1 MKKYL
6 PVIIL
11 LSSVLLVANQSNPPN
26 GRTGAPN
33 EGTCFSAGCHR
44 NASETI
50 DGSVLLEGLPEV
62 LDSAITYNLTLKLEA
77 SAGTPI
83 SGGFQM
89 VALSNGDSAGE
100 FSNPGASSTITDA
113 SGKSYFEHMNAK
125 LFADG
130 IIEYTVD
137 WTAPADIKNKEI
149 DFYISALFANGD
161 GSNSNDKL
169 VNISVNKVGSIVI
182 DEDNDGF
189 SPPEDCD
196 DNNAAINPDAEEIP
210 NNDVDENCDSVLII
224 IDEDDDGFNT
234 DVDCDDTNPDIN
246 PDAMEIPNNG
256 IDEDCTGGDLII
268 VEDSD
273 SDGSFTPDDCDD
285 SDPNINPMAMDIP
298 GNGIDEDCSG
308 SDSVIIVMD
317 MDMDGF
323 SPPTDCDDSN
333 AMINPDAIDIPGNG
347 VDEDCSGM
355 DSIVALD
362 TMMMDTMMMDT
373 IMMDTMMIDTMM
385 MDTMMMDTMIVDTMM
400 IDTMMIDT
408 MMMDTMTVDTMM
420 MDTMM
425 MDTMTMDTMMIID
438 VDMDGFAADVDC
450 DDDNP
455 NVFPGAAEIFN
466 NDVDEDCDGVAQSTI
481 SDNDNDGFD
490 STIDCNDNDASIN
503 PDAEEIPNNSVDE
516 NCDGDIVIIDNDED
530 GFSAASDCDDDDPA
544 INPGAA
550 EIPNNGIDEDC
561 NGSDLVQIVD
571 SDGDGF
577 DTTTDCDDTDATINP
592 NSEEI
597 PNNDVDENCDGIISI
612 IDMDMDG
619 FNSEED
625 CDDNDAAINPDA
637 TEILDN
643 DVDENCDGIKGVSGA
658 SAIQGTVKD
667 RNEVGIANVIVT
679 LSTGESVTTNSE
691 GAYSFESVSSFD
703 SLTVSFNKTGVI
715 GNGISALDIVQI
727 ANHILGLAPFTLA
740 AELSAANVNND
751 ERISAAD
758 LVILQRAVLELIS
771 EFPNSDTWGFNPNQI
786 LLNEE
791 PNSSIDTEGY
801 KVGDVSGN
809 ADPGL

>member
-89 VALSNGDSAGE
+89 VALSDGDSAGE

-196 DNNAAINPDAEEIP
+196 DNDAAINPDAEEIP

-273 SDGSFTPDDCDD
+273 SDGSFTPEDCDD
-285 SDPNINPMAMDIP
+285 TDPNINPMAMDIP

-362 TMMMDTMMMDT
+362 TMMMDTMM
-373 IMMDTMMIDTMM
+373 I
-385 MDTMMMDTMIVDTMM
+385 
-400 IDTMMIDT
+400 
-408 MMMDTMTVDTMM
+408 DTMTV
-420 MDTMM
+420 DTMM

-490 STIDCNDNDASIN
+490 STVDCNDNDASIN

-530 GFSAASDCDDDDPA
+530 GFSAASDCDDDDSA

-727 ANHILGLAPFTLA
+727 ANHILGLAPFTQA